1 MCPYIVVLCALTLVF
16 IGASMPDPCIHF
28 ICVHYVDTGVNTA
41 RATPIGTVTAVAIAK
56 VVTIAKAILVAAAA
70 IV

>member
-28 ICVHYVDTGVNTA
+28 ICVHDVDTGVNTA
-41 RATPIGTVTAVAIAK
+41 RATPIGTAVAIAK
-56 VVTIAKAILVAAAA
+56 VITIAKAILVATAA